1 MEHQTSQVPTA
12 SIFTTTED
20 IIRPPEIPVHHVT
33 LIEVPHV
40 NPISELPVCHWTR
53 IKVRDLNLD
62 LQRLRTFPWRIKS
75 VEMVVT
81 RHVRS
86 LVWTNHR
93 IQEEGEEEED
103 YIGEFLFTGPVNP
116 VRTNTLS
123 IWKTMR

>member
-53 IKVRDLNLD
+53 IKVRDLNLN
-62 LQRLRTFPWRIKS
+62 LRRLNISMENQVSRDGSNSSRQIS
-75 VEMVVT
+75 
-81 RHVRS
+81 S
-86 LVWTNHR
+86 LDQSQNSR
-93 IQEEGEEEED
+93 G
-103 YIGEFLFTGPVNP
+103 G
-116 VRTNTLS
+116 
-123 IWKTMR
+123 